1 MWVLNI
7 LHDVRLGVLIALAL
21 ISGYTD
27 LKYQKVLNWVN
38 YPAFL
43 LGLLLVIAQSI
54 VAQYLDLSDAAGPLA
69 VLGSPWVVFFADAL
83 GGSAFCLF
91 IMGTTY
97 LMGGVGFGDV
107 KLMVAA
113 GMLAGFW
120 LSIHILM
127 FSILTGVAIGV
138 GMIIW
143 KGKVR
148 EMVRRSFEFR
158 KVFRRQKLEDSVQPV
173 PFGAAFAGGCI
184 WALAMLFANSGGAG

>member
-1 MWVLNI
+1 MWAVTI
-7 LHDVRLGVLIALAL
+7 LGGVRLGALVVLAL

-43 LGLLLVIAQSI
+43 LGLLLVTAQSA
-54 VAQYLDLSDAAGPLA
+54 VAQYVGPVEGGSPLV
-69 VLGSPWVVFFADAL
+69 VLQSPWVVYFADAL

-107 KLMVAA
+107 KLMAAA
-113 GMLAGFW
+113 GMLAGFG

-127 FSILTGVAIGV
+127 FSILTGLAIGL

-148 EMVRRSFEFR
+148 EMIRRSFEFR

-184 WALAMLFANSGGAG
+184 WALAMPFVSSGGAG